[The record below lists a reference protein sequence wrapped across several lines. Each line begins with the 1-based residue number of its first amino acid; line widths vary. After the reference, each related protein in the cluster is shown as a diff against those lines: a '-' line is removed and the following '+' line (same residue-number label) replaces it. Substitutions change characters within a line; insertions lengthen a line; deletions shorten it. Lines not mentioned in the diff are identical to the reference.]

1 MTAVHRFA
9 AMVLALAAVEGRAEI
24 TPESLDA
31 AARAV
36 EPRLIAWRRD
46 LHQHPELS
54 NREFRTSGL
63 VAEHLRGLG
72 LEVREGI
79 AHTGVAAVLRGGR
92 PGPTIALRAD
102 MDALPVTE
110 EVELPF
116 KSTVTTEYRGRVTG
130 VMHACGHDAHTAIL
144 MAAAEV
150 LAARRD
156 ELPGTIL
163 FVFQP
168 AEEGAPEGERG
179 GASLMLDE
187 GLFDIAPPDAAFG
200 LHVHSTLHAGV
211 IGYRP
216 GPFMAGSD
224 FFRIVVKGRQT
235 HGAQPWNG
243 VDPIVVAAQ
252 IVTALQTIVSRQL
265 DIRDQPAVV
274 TIGSIHGGIRHN
286 IVPDSVEMLGTF
298 RTFRPGIR
306 EDVIARI
313 RTTAENIAAAGGASV
328 EISLG
333 SSPNPALIND
343 ESLTRRMLP
352 SLERAAPGKVR
363 AIGLQTIAEDF
374 AYYARTVPSLF
385 FWVGITPPDGNPLTA
400 APNHSPLFYV
410 DEGGLLTGLRAMVG
424 VAVDYLQGGP
434 AGQRSDAIAATAP

>member
-1 MTAVHRFA
+1 MTAIHRVA
-9 AMVLALAAVEGRAEI
+9 AAVLALAAIGVRAEI
-24 TPESLDA
+24 TPESLDE

-54 NREFRTSGL
+54 NREFRTAKL

-110 EVELPF
+110 QVDLPF
-116 KSTVTTEYRGRVTG
+116 KSTVTTEYGGQVTG

-156 ELPGTIL
+156 ELPGAIL

-187 GLFDIAPPDAAFG
+187 GLFDIATPEAAFG
-200 LHVHSTLHAGV
+200 LHVHSSMHAGV

-224 FFRIVVKGRQT
+224 FFRIVVKGKQT

-252 IVTALQTIVSRQL
+252 IVGGLQTIVSRNLELTEQPGIERAFAEKDVAYLEVVPLREGCSELL
-265 DIRDQPAVV
+265 DIVQLTDFGDWVMVKAGNMKLTFDKESGIIVN
-274 TIGSIHGGIRHN
+274 TSGGGCPD
-286 IVPDSVEMLGTF
+286 VPHLATEMLGK
-298 RTFRPGIR
+298 RLR
-306 EDVIARI
+306 DA
-313 RTTAENIAAAGGASV
+313 
-328 EISLG
+328 
-333 SSPNPALIND
+333 PNPG
-343 ESLTRRMLP
+343 EVGFSLCAY
-352 SLERAAPGKVR
+352 SLNTSREEIIKM
-363 AIGLQTIAEDF
+363 IGD
-374 AYYARTVPSLF
+374 
-385 FWVGITPPDGNPLTA
+385 
-400 APNHSPLFYV
+400 
-410 DEGGLLTGLRAMVG
+410 
-424 VAVDYLQGGP
+424 
-434 AGQRSDAIAATAP
+434 